1 MNEAWKSGDV
11 LQGNRVSRVSE
22 SALHANP
29 RRQQRIF
36 FDSQRAQRFAR
47 GTSRLPITMPETLQK
62 PPSTMPVVVSMSASK
77 VGETRAKAPTRVATA
92 PKRIITTARL
102 VERVAVE
109 VLTSPRPT
117 ASQSP
122 GPVASSPPAPRA
134 TPLRTPQNRVP
145 SSASRDATR
154 TPVEDTFQDT
164 DAEVCTPDVIF
175 SASAAPVHH
184 AAAPVETEARIGT
197 RDFTTVILT
206 SVLVSVG
213 IFYVLAS
220 AGLGPL

>member
-11 LQGNRVSRVSE
+11 LQGNRVSRISE
-22 SALHANP
+22 SALHANA
-29 RRQQRIF
+29 RRPQRIF

-47 GTSRLPITMPETLQK
+47 GTSTLPITTPATLQR
-62 PPSTMPVVVSMSASK
+62 PPSTMPVVVSMSANAP
-77 VGETRAKAPTRVATA
+77 VKAATA
-92 PKRIITTARL
+92 PKRIFTTARL
-102 VERVAVE
+102 VERVSVE

-117 ASQSP
+117 APPSP
-122 GPVASSPPAPRA
+122 RPVASPSPGPRA

-145 SSASRDATR
+145 SSACRDATR
-154 TPVEDTFQDT
+154 TPVEDTFQDA

-175 SASAAPVHH
+175 SASAAPVRH
-184 AAAPVETEARIGT
+184 AAAPLETDARIGT

-220 AGLGPL
+220 TGLGPL